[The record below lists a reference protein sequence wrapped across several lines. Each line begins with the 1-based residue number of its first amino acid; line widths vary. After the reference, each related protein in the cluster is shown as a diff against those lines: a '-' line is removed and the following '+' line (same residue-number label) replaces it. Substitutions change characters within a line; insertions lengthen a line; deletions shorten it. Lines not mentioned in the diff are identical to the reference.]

1 MKVILRTPHKE
12 ERQLEGP
19 LTVREL
25 LERLGVD
32 PEGVIVARGQELLTL
47 DARVED
53 DATVEVIRA
62 ISGGGA

>member
-1 MKVILRTPHKE
+1 VKVILRTPHKE
-12 ERQLEGP
+12 ERELEGP

>member
-12 ERQLEGP
+12 ERELEGP

-25 LERLGVD
+25 LERLDVD
-32 PEGVIVARGQELLTL
+32 PEGVIVARGRELLTP
-47 DARVED
+47 DAVVAD
-53 DATVEVIRA
+53 DDEVEVIRA

>member
-1 MKVILRTPHKE
+1 MKVILRTPQKE
-12 ERQLEGP
+12 ECELKGP

-25 LERLGVD
+25 LERLDID
-32 PEGVIVARGQELLTL
+32 PEGVIVARGRELLTP

-53 DATVEVIRA
+53 GETVEVIRA